1 MDKFGYIYMT
11 TNNINGMKY
20 IGQHKSEIFDSSYKG
35 SGDLLR
41 PDLMKYKRMNFSVE
55 LLEWCSSQEELDE
68 REKYWI
74 SYYNATKSTEF
85 YNKAPGGLNSFK
97 GQHHTEATKQY
108 LSKIH
113 KEMATPE
120 FKQHM
125 SKIKLE
131 TNARKGTAFWVNNGT
146 EEHLL
151 VESEYNDLLKKD
163 SSYVIGRLPD
173 MIYMYKNNDTIKIH
187 KSEMDKY
194 LSEGYVIGKSKKLC
208 ENIAKSRRH
217 SLWYYKDLEFP
228 TSDLLTEYLRVNGY
242 PEITYSTVVNI
253 CNGELVKKY
262 KNLCPFLKRV
272 CLD

>member
-1 MDKFGYIYMT
+1 MAKEERWDIPRYGYIYMS
-11 TNNINGMKY
+11 TNIINGRKY
-20 IGQHKSEIFDSSYKG
+20 IGKHKSEIFEEWYKG
-35 SGDLLR
+35 SGTKIMEDFQTMGR
-41 PDLMKYKRMNFSVE
+41 QNFRAE
-55 LLEWCSSQEELDE
+55 LLEWCYSLEELNE
-68 REKYWI
+68 REKFWI
-74 SYYNATKSTEF
+74 NYYNARNDYNF
-85 YNKAPGGLNSFK
+85 YNVYDGGDNGRLGYK
-97 GQHHTEATKQY
+97 T
-108 LSKIH
+108 
-113 KEMATPE
+113 TPE

-131 TNARKGTAFWVNNGT
+131 TNARKGIAFWVNNGT

-173 MIYMYKNNDTIKIH
+173 MIYMYRDNDTIKIH

-217 SLWYYKDLEFP
+217 NLWYYKDLEFP

-262 KNLCPFLKRV
+262 KNLCPFLRRV